1 MPQEKDENNYD
12 FDNAINTTLNK
23 FFIKDIYIT
32 LTSYKLLTPLN
43 AVVLD
48 YSSNIL
54 TVRFKNSD
62 LKTELLVG
70 DPIVVNLVNK
80 DKVYNASASVLVC
93 SQSTMDL
100 KIEKVVTKEE
110 LRKENRLLVG
120 FSGELIYNDA
130 KSFIVIKNIS
140 LKGLNFLSKEDIE
153 VGTNIKL
160 SINTYNFTKIDIMAK
175 IVHKTSLIDNYS
187 YGVLITEITG
197 DNKKKLVECIKTLE

>member
-110 LRKENRLLVG
+110 LRKENRFLVG